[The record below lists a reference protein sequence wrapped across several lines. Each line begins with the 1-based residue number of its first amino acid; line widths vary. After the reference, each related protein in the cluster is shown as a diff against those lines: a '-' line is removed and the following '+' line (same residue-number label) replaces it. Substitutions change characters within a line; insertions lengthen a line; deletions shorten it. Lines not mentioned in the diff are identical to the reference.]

1 MNYLLVS
8 YVPFG
13 KGSSPNTFVL
23 GDMWLEDLRS
33 QAKAWSPYGRLGVA
47 VRYVDDLTV
56 ADSGSFN
63 LVEINPQEEGFDVF
77 PLPNYYSLKTF
88 IKTLPKLKFQLNQ
101 ACQWASIVQADYN
114 GHPVSLAEI
123 VWPLAKKHNNKRIY
137 VFDGADPFPRLE
149 QFVAQEPNLIVR
161 MLKQQKMVK
170 NFDRFCRQAIRKA
183 DLVFAHNFSVVER
196 FQQEWGKNCHN
207 FQRSFVTDKILISD
221 TQAALRQKQLMD
233 ISQPLRL
240 ITAGRQTPIKATDH
254 VLRAM
259 AIALSSGAD
268 LRLDVVGDGD
278 SLENY
283 KQLAVELGLEEKV
296 RFVGSVP
303 YGRELFNWLD
313 QAHIMVITNLT
324 AEISRNIL
332 LGMAR
337 GLPVMLYR
345 NPGSDALLEK
355 DNTSILVPSGDI
367 NALSAA
373 LVEAYHNRTYL
384 AELLA
389 NGLALARSITLDE
402 THRRRAE
409 LAATCLH
416 DLGNRDRQEPILV
429 HS

>member
-13 KGSSPNTFVL
+13 KGSSPNTYVL
-23 GDMWLEDLRS
+23 GDMWLEDLRA
-33 QAKAWSPYGRLGVA
+33 QAEAWSPYGRLGVA

-88 IKTLPKLKFQLNQ
+88 ITKLPKLRKQLNQ

-123 VWPLAKKHNNKRIY
+123 VWPIAKKHNKKRIY
-137 VFDGADPFPRLE
+137 VFNGADPFPRLE
-149 QFVAQEPNLIVR
+149 QFVAQEPNPIIR

-170 NFDRFCRQAIRKA
+170 YFDRFCRQAIREA

-196 FQQEWGKNCHN
+196 FQQEWSDRCHN
-207 FQRSFVTDKILISD
+207 FERTFVTDEILISD
-221 TQAALRQKQLMD
+221 QQAALRQQRLMD
-233 ISQPLRL
+233 ASQPLRL

-259 AIALSSGAD
+259 AIALSRGID
-268 LRLDVVGDGD
+268 LHLDVVGDGD

-283 KQLAVELGLEEKV
+283 KQLAVELGLEETV
-296 RFVGSVP
+296 RFVGGVP
-303 YGRELFNWLD
+303 YGRELFDWFD
-313 QAHIMVITNLT
+313 QAHIIVVTNLT
-324 AEISRNIL
+324 AEISRNIF

-337 GLPVMLYR
+337 GLPVILYR

-355 DNTSILVPSGDI
+355 HKTSILVPSGDI
-367 NALSAA
+367 DALSAA
-373 LVEAYHNRTYL
+373 FIEAHQNRTYL

-389 NGLALARSITLDE
+389 NGLALARTRTLDE

-409 LAATCLH
+409 LAACLH
-416 DLGNRDRQEPILV
+416 G
-429 HS
+429 